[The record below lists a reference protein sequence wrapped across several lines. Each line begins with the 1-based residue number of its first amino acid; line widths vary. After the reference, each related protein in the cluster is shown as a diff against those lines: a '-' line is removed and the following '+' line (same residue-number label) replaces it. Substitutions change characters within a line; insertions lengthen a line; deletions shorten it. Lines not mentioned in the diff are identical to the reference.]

1 MLFFRLI
8 KESFLF
14 AISAILVNRLRTI
27 LTVTGI
33 TIGIFSVIMVFTVV
47 DSMKSQITTSIE
59 SLGTNVVFIQKWP
72 WTFSSD
78 FAWWKYLKRPVPKLD
93 EMETIR
99 KQCNTIQ
106 YATFMASTSSDVDY
120 MENKV
125 ESAPIGGVSDDYNKV
140 FIFNVSNGRYFSPSE
155 LNNGVAVCLIGAN
168 IAEKLFQDQNAI
180 GSDVKILNR
189 QVNVIGILKAEG
201 TNNFGNS
208 NDDMVM
214 VPFNFFR
221 RVVNMNNEER
231 INTFI
236 AVKGKNGIPNEEMSY
251 ELTGTMRSIRRL
263 KPGVEDDF
271 SINEPS
277 MLTEGLSGVFSII
290 TFAGWIIGGF
300 SLLVGGFGIANI
312 MFVSVHERTGI
323 IGIQKSLGAK
333 NSFIM
338 NQFLVEAVFL
348 SLFGGIL
355 GLILVWLLALLASS
369 AMNFPIGLSASNII
383 LGVSVSAGIGLIAG
397 LIPAYSASKLDPV
410 EAIRKN

>member
-27 LTVTGI
+27 LTVSGI

-47 DSMKSQITTSIE
+47 DSMKTQITSSIE

-72 WTFSSD
+72 WSFSSD
-78 FAWWKYLKRPVPKLD
+78 YAWWKYMKRPVPTID
-93 EMETIR
+93 EMEAIR
-99 KQCNTIQ
+99 KRSTTIQ
-106 YATFMASTSSDVDY
+106 NATFMASTSSEVNFK
-120 MENKV
+120 ENKV
-125 ESAPIGGVSDDYNKV
+125 ESAPISGVSDDYNKV
-140 FIFNVSNGRYFSPSE
+140 FIFNISEGRYFSPSE
-155 LNNGVAVCLIGAN
+155 LNNGVAVCLVGAN
-168 IAEKLFQDQNAI
+168 VAEKLFQNQDAI
-180 GSDVKILNR
+180 GSDIKIFNR

-208 NDDMVM
+208 NDDLIM
-214 VPFNFFR
+214 VPYGFFSR
-221 RVVNMNNEER
+221 IINMDNEQRVNS
-231 INTFI
+231 FI
-236 AVKGKNGIPNEEMSY
+236 AVRGKPNIPNEEMVY
-251 ELTGTMRSIRRL
+251 DLTGTMRSLRRL

-277 MLTEGLSGVFSII
+277 LLTQGLSGIFDIV
-290 TFAGWIIGGF
+290 TLAGWLIGGF

-312 MFVSVHERTGI
+312 MFVSVRERTGI

-338 NQFLVEAVFL
+338 NQFLVEAIFL
-348 SLFGGIL
+348 SLFGGIF
-355 GLILVWLLALLASS
+355 GLILVWLLTMLASN
-369 AMNFPIGLSASNII
+369 AMNFSIGLSASNII
-383 LGVSVSAGIGLIAG
+383 LGVSVSAAIGLIAG

-410 EAIRKN
+410 EAIRQN

>member
-72 WTFSSD
+72 WTFSAD

-99 KQCNTIQ
+99 KQSNTIQ
-106 YATFMASTSSDVDY
+106 YATFMASTSSDVDFKD
-120 MENKV
+120 NKV
-125 ESAPIGGVSDDYNKV
+125 ESTPIGGISDDYNKV
-140 FIFNVSNGRYFSPSE
+140 FIFNVLNGRYFSPSE

-168 IAEKLFQDQNAI
+168 IAEKLFQNEDPI
-180 GSDVKILNR
+180 GKEVKILNR

-221 RVVNMNNEER
+221 TIVNMNNEQR
-231 INTFI
+231 LNSFI

-263 KPGVEDDF
+263 KPGTEDDF

-277 MLTEGLSGVFSII
+277 MLTENLSGLFDII
-290 TFAGWIIGGF
+290 TVAGWIIGGF

-348 SLFGGIL
+348 SLFGGIF
-355 GLILVWLLALLASS
+355 GLILVWLLAMLASN
-369 AMNFPIGLSASNII
+369 ALNFPIGLSASNII

-410 EAIRKN
+410 EAIRQN